1 MLSNSESGGLCKRMT
16 TGYEFWYQ
24 IKIDSRKGRRARLT
38 FKRVITLC
46 PSMLEI
52 IARQSVITLSYFEA
66 IWILG
71 GRAIVGRGN
80 WKSKVCAN
88 TKQSTWT
95 DSMLAR
101 TKTNILSDSI
111 ALLGSAEDLA
121 KNCRIT
127 LVNGRSKDCCIRKD
141 PHKQHIFPN
150 VQHWPRLSHCK
161 RENGNKT
168 PNKGVKP
175 DIDQPST
182 NPIQKIIKR
191 LSLFLVKYI

>member
-1 MLSNSESGGLCKRMT
+1 MQKDDND
-16 TGYEFWYQ
+16 YEFWYQ

-88 TKQSTWT
+88 TKQSNWT
-95 DSMLAR
+95 DWMLAR

-111 ALLGSAEDLA
+111 ALLGSDEDLA
-121 KNCRIT
+121 KIVELRSWMVVLKTVAFGRTLTSSTSFLTFNIGPDYRIVREKT
-127 LVNGRSKDCCIRKD
+127 ETRLQTKALNRILTNLPPIRSKK
-141 PHKQHIFPN
+141 
-150 VQHWPRLSHCK
+150 L
-161 RENGNKT
+161 
-168 PNKGVKP
+168 
-175 DIDQPST
+175 
-182 NPIQKIIKR
+182 
-191 LSLFLVKYI
+191 